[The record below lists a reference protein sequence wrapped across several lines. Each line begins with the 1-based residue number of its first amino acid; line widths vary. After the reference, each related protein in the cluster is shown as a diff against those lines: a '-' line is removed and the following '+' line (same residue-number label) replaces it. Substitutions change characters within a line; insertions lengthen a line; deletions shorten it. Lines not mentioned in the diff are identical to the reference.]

1 MEPRTAAGATGTTPG
16 DLRPVGGDFA
26 SRAADT
32 VESVVD
38 VVHDRVIRPLLLVA
52 RAIVYGIVVLA
63 MVTVVG
69 VVLAI
74 ALVRL
79 LDVYAFGGRVWASD
93 ALIGLV
99 LCAAGALAW
108 RKRRPA
114 EETP

>member
-1 MEPRTAAGATGTTPG
+1 MQPRTEAGTTGTTPG

-26 SRAADT
+26 SRAAGT

-38 VVHDRVIRPLLLVA
+38 LVHDRAIRPLLLAA
-52 RAIVYGIVVLA
+52 RGIVYGIVVITML
-63 MVTVVG
+63 TVVG
-69 VVLAI
+69 VLLAI

-93 ALIGLV
+93 AVIGLV

-108 RKRRPA
+108 HKRRAA
-114 EETP
+114 EEAP